1 MKSNFTSY
9 DAASEYLK
17 YRDMKRKLRAELIT
31 AEDKESAEWK
41 RVEAM
46 EARTDDVP
54 MDEYNA
60 IYDAYEM
67 AIAIRKDIE
76 YKMELAEQA
85 MELFKRL
92 DECLSD
98 IEYINNNDKG

>member
-1 MKSNFTSY
+1 MENRITSY
-9 DAASEYLK
+9 DAASEYMKYLHMVRDLK
-17 YRDMKRKLRAELIT
+17 AKLIVAE
-31 AEDKESAEWK
+31 EKESAEWK
-41 RVEAM
+41 KVEAM
-46 EARTDDVP
+46 EARTDYVP

-85 MELFKRL
+85 KELFKRL

-98 IEYINNNDKG
+98 IEYINDNSKG